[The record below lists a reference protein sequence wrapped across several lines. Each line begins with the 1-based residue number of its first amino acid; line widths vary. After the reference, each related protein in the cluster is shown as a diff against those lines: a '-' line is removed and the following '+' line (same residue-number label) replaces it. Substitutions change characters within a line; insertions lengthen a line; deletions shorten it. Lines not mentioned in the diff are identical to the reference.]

1 MNKKEPV
8 SKAEFVRSQPA
19 TASVDQVVENARSA
33 GIQLARDYV
42 YKVRGGMK
50 KDKKPPSGKKQ
61 GPSPAARKKAGPSS
75 PQPEKK
81 VPGIGA
87 PPRMA
92 DLIRSLPTSMPAREV
107 VVEIAKKGLDVSPD
121 YVSRVRRETRHRGSK
136 KGPQPRPVGKT
147 GPNIEATF
155 RKFVLDLGLEKSRRL
170 LAEVER
176 KLKDLI
182 SGR

>member
-1 MNKKEPV
+1 MKKKEP

-33 GIQLARDYV
+33 GIQLTRDYF

-50 KDKKPPSGKKQ
+50 KDKKPPSGEKQ
-61 GPSPAARKKAGPSS
+61 RPSRAARKKAGPSS

-92 DLIRSLPTSMPAREV
+92 DLIRSLPTSMPTREV

-136 KGPQPRPVGKT
+136 KGPQLRPVGKT
-147 GPNIEATF
+147 GANIEATF

>member
-1 MNKKEPV
+1 MEQEKEPV

-33 GIQLARDYV
+33 GIQLTRDYV

-61 GPSPAARKKAGPSS
+61 RRAARTKAGPSS

-87 PPRMA
+87 PPRIA
-92 DLIRSLPTSMPAREV
+92 DLIRSLPTSMPTREV

-121 YVSRVRRETRHRGSK
+121 YVSRVRRETRHGGSK

-147 GPNIEATF
+147 GANIEATF
-155 RKFVLDLGLEKSRRL
+155 RKLVLDLGLEKSRWL

>member
-19 TASVDQVVENARSA
+19 TASVDQVVETARSA
-33 GIQLARDYV
+33 GIQLTRDYV

-50 KDKKPPSGKKQ
+50 KDKKPTSGKKQ
-61 GPSPAARKKAGPSS
+61 GPPSRAARKKVGPSS
-75 PQPEKK
+75 PQPETR
-81 VPGIGA
+81 
-87 PPRMA
+87 PRMA
-92 DLIRSLPTSMPAREV
+92 DLIRSLPTSMPTREV
-107 VVEIAKKGLDVSPD
+107 VIEIAKKGLDVSPD

-147 GPNIEATF
+147 GANIEATF
-155 RKFVLDLGLEKSRRL
+155 RKSVLDLGLEKSRRL